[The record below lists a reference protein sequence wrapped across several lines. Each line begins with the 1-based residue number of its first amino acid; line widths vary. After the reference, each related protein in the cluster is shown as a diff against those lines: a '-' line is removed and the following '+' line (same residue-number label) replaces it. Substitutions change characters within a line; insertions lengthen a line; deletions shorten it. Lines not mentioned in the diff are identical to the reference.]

1 MTNPTFEE
9 IAGAVARGWCS
20 PENARGSSMTTEHKP
35 GSVTS
40 KPTERLLTKSGKPR
54 RLAVTMT
61 AELIAEGVIAWAD
74 EDREGRA
81 SRYPIPPWPTYEAIA
96 ERVVLELGRHRGL

>member
-1 MTNPTFEE
+1 VRLPGLPAQRHGEREE
-9 IAGAVARGWCS
+9 GGVSRAPS
-20 PENARGSSMTTEHKP
+20 PQN
-35 GSVTS
+35 
-40 KPTERLLTKSGKPR
+40 RLLTKAGKPR
-54 RLAVTMT
+54 RLAVTLT

-96 ERVVLELGRHRGL
+96 ERVVREFGGHRGL